1 MRKSRTVKLVCGVM
15 IVLTIGLVTRLQPV
29 SAEERGTGFSSGV
42 SLGGARFSDG
52 DMGTGF
58 SGRAFL
64 EYAPYIPEIAVRLSA
79 GYLRF
84 EDEVTLGQ
92 GAFRSTE
99 DVIFEDIYVTGGL
112 IYRFTRGNTVPFLTA
127 NAGIYHY
134 RKEDVSSATGPVIGG
149 VQVSPFDTVDSK
161 DGNDFGVNVGGGVE
175 FFLSENTS
183 LSVELLGHVI
193 FGEVD
198 SQIFDL
204 TAVFRFFPLR

>member
-1 MRKSRTVKLVCGVM
+1 MRK
-15 IVLTIGLVTRLQPV
+15 TRLIKLGVGVIIMLTVVVVSGRQMV
-29 SAEERGTGFSSGV
+29 SAEDHSKFSSGV
-42 SLGGARFSDG
+42 NLGAARFSDG

-92 GAFRSTE
+92 GAFSSTE

-112 IYRFTRGNTVPFLTA
+112 VYRFTRGNTVPFLTA

-134 RKEDVSSATGPVIGG
+134 RKEDVSAAVGPVIDG

-175 FFLSENTS
+175 FFLSKNTS

>member
-1 MRKSRTVKLVCGVM
+1 MRKTRLINLGVGVI
-15 IVLTIGLVTRLQPV
+15 IVLTAVVVGSLQSA
-29 SAEERGTGFSSGV
+29 SAEYSTKFSSGV
-42 SLGGARFSDG
+42 SVGAARFSDG
-52 DMGTGF
+52 DMGIGF

-64 EYAPYIPEIAVRLSA
+64 EYAPYIPEIALRLSA

-84 EDEVTLGQ
+84 QDEVKLGQ
-92 GAFRSTE
+92 GAFSSTE

-112 IYRFTRGNTVPFLTA
+112 VYRLTRGNIVPFVTA

-134 RKEDVSSATGPVIGG
+134 RKEDVSAAAGPVIDG
-149 VQVSPFDTVDSK
+149 VQVSPFDTIDSK
-161 DGNDFGVNVGGGVE
+161 DGNDFGVNAGGGVE
-175 FFLSENTS
+175 FFLSKNTS